1 MYNAHGWLQSSRE
14 DPSVRAAANQLQEST
29 TKYISELFGKS
40 RVPGSSSVSGSVAGL
55 EGSHA
60 LRRVSSMR
68 RAFTSGTAGIKRHSV
83 ALQIKFQVNFL

>member
-1 MYNAHGWLQSSRE
+1 M
-14 DPSVRAAANQLQEST
+14 
-29 TKYISELFGKS
+29 
-40 RVPGSSSVSGSVAGL
+40 SGSVAGL

-83 ALQIKFQVNFL
+83 ALQTKFHAKWHNSDENVKIFNLRNRTELGDLTRGNASPFCRHSKVKM

>member
-1 MYNAHGWLQSSRE
+1 MCKSFFFS
-14 DPSVRAAANQLQEST
+14 
-29 TKYISELFGKS
+29 KCISELFGKS
-40 RVPGSSSVSGSVAGL
+40 RVPGTSSVSGSVAGL

-83 ALQIKFQVNFL
+83 ALQIKFQVHFVFCWFKSTF